1 MEAVKE
7 FKTEHEKHLK
17 SAMDELTSAGAA
29 GAEEGFVI
37 FETDGGKF
45 LQLTYN
51 MGEGLTFDL
60 PRVSLSA
67 EEQQKLIGL
76 EGMEAVTKTETSY
89 LLQVGTDTHLG
100 AELANRIFREVFQCR
115 NGYPVVAT
123 LDIETDS

>member
-17 SAMDELTSAGAA
+17 SAMDELITASAA

-51 MGEGLTFDL
+51 RGEGLTFDL
-60 PRVSLSA
+60 PRVSMSSD
-67 EEQQKLIGL
+67 EQQKLIGL
-76 EGMEAVTKTETSY
+76 EGMEAVAETETSY

-100 AELANRIFREVFQCR
+100 AELANRIFHEVFQCR

-123 LDIETDS
+123 LDIETD

>member
-7 FKTEHEKHLK
+7 FKAEHHKHLK
-17 SAMDELTSAGAA
+17 SVMDELTSAGAA
-29 GAEEGFVI
+29 GSEEGFVI

-76 EGMEAVTKTETSY
+76 ETETSY
-89 LLQVGTDTHLG
+89 LLKVGTDTNLG
-100 AELANRIFREVFQCR
+100 AELANRIFLEVFQCR

-123 LDIETDS
+123 LDIETA

>member
-17 SAMDELTSAGAA
+17 SAMDELITASAA
-29 GAEEGFVI
+29 GAEDGFVI

-60 PRVSLSA
+60 PRVSMSSD
-67 EEQQKLIGL
+67 EQRKLIGL
-76 EGMEAVTKTETSY
+76 EGMEAVTETETSY

-123 LDIETDS
+123 LDIETN

>member
-17 SAMDELTSAGAA
+17 SAMDELITAGAA

-51 MGEGLTFDL
+51 RGEGLTFDL
-60 PRVSLSA
+60 PRVSMSSD
-67 EEQQKLIGL
+67 EQQKLIGL
-76 EGMEAVTKTETSY
+76 EGMEAIAETETSY

-123 LDIETDS
+123 LDIETD